1 MTSLASVYNLYVH
14 QIDVNA
20 TFLDGD
26 LDEEVYMKQPEEF
39 ILPSNENKVYRL
51 VKQL

>member
-1 MTSLASVYNLYVH
+1 MTSLASTYNLYVH

-26 LDEEVYMKQPEEF
+26 LDAEVYMEQPEGF
-39 ILPSNENKVYRL
+39 IFPGNENKVYRL
-51 VKQL
+51 VK